1 MTEASDPLI
10 ESIEFNGTHIEGSQ
24 TTVTV
29 TVINAGNAMMPIG
42 TDVTLFCQGNYA
54 TVTSLQTIT
63 VPPLAPSGN
72 FSANWVV
79 QTDPLPWWS
88 TSAPFNCQAV
98 LSGTISTIWG
108 NNATN
113 DNASASLEISSWGPP
128 SVVLNLSGFP
138 ITLPVVAVLGLLLL
152 LAAFS
157 FLRRGLDESPNR
169 LHMSAYLASAAFG
182 TLSLGNF
189 ASWSIAVGAGA
200 SIVFAGVV
208 AWISSA
214 ELQTI
219 HDDRKKARIGSR
231 SVLEDHDKEQA
242 NTRKELRAIISCAP
256 YAFLPFV
263 LITPALAINMD
274 ILSLGMLL
282 LFLLGSP
289 LLVHLILRFLDKS
302 YDRLYGE
309 LAEIELRAIKI
320 KKILG
325 SVGSDSEPGTG
336 GN

>member
-1 MTEASDPLI
+1 
-10 ESIEFNGTHIEGSQ
+10 
-24 TTVTV
+24 
-29 TVINAGNAMMPIG
+29 
-42 TDVTLFCQGNYA
+42 
-54 TVTSLQTIT
+54 
-63 VPPLAPSGN
+63 
-72 FSANWVV
+72 
-79 QTDPLPWWS
+79 
-88 TSAPFNCQAV
+88 
-98 LSGTISTIWG
+98 
-108 NNATN
+108 
-113 DNASASLEISSWGPP
+113 
-128 SVVLNLSGFP
+128 LNLSGIP
-138 ITLPVVAVLGLLLL
+138 ITLPVVVVLGLLLL

-157 FLRRGLDESPNR
+157 FLRRGLDENPNR

-182 TLSLGNF
+182 TLSLANF

-231 SVLEDHDKEQA
+231 AVLEDHDKEQA

-263 LITPALAINMD
+263 LITPTLVIDMD
-274 ILSLGMLL
+274 ILSLGTLL
-282 LFLLGSP
+282 LFLLVSP

-325 SVGSDSEPGTG
+325 SVSSKSETRASDPESGTG

>member
-1 MTEASDPLI
+1 LI
-10 ESIEFNGTHIEGSQ
+10 ESIEFNGTAVEGSQ
-24 TTVTV
+24 TAVTV
-29 TVINAGNAMMPIG
+29 RVINAGNAMMPIG
-42 TDVTLFCQGNYA
+42 TAVSLSCQGNYA
-54 TVTSLQTIT
+54 RVTSPQTIT

-72 FSANWVV
+72 FSATWAV

-88 TSAPFNCQAV
+88 TSAPFDCQAV

-113 DNASASLEISSWGPP
+113 DNASAALVMSSWGPP
-128 SVVLNLSGFP
+128 SVVLDLSGFP
-138 ITLPVVAVLGLLLL
+138 ITLPLVAVLGLLLL

-157 FLRRGLDESPNR
+157 FLRRGLDEKPNH
-169 LHMSAYLASAAFG
+169 LHMSAYLAAAAFG
-182 TLSLGNF
+182 TLSLANF
-189 ASWSIAVGAGA
+189 ASWSIAAGAGA

-231 SVLEDHDKEQA
+231 AVLEDHDKEQA

-263 LITPALAINMD
+263 LITPALVINMD
-274 ILSLGMLL
+274 ILSLGTLL
-282 LFLLGSP
+282 LFLLVSP

-325 SVGSDSEPGTG
+325 SVSSKSETRASDPESGTG

>member
-1 MTEASDPLI
+1 
-10 ESIEFNGTHIEGSQ
+10 
-24 TTVTV
+24 VR
-29 TVINAGNAMMPIG
+29 VINAGNAMMPIG

-54 TVTSLQTIT
+54 TVTSLQTVT

-72 FSANWVV
+72 FSANWDVK
-79 QTDPLPWWS
+79 TDPLPWWS
-88 TSAPFNCQAV
+88 TSAPFDCQAV

-113 DNASASLEISSWGPP
+113 DNASVSLEISSWGPP

-138 ITLPVVAVLGLLLL
+138 ITLPIVVVLGLLLL

-157 FLRRGLDESPNR
+157 FLRRGLDENPKH
-169 LHMSAYLASAAFG
+169 LHLSAYLASAAFG
-182 TLSLGNF
+182 TLSLANF

-256 YAFLPFV
+256 YAFLLFV
-263 LITPALAINMD
+263 LITPELTINMD
-274 ILSLGMLL
+274 ILSLGTLL

-325 SVGSDSEPGTG
+325 SVGSDSGPGTG